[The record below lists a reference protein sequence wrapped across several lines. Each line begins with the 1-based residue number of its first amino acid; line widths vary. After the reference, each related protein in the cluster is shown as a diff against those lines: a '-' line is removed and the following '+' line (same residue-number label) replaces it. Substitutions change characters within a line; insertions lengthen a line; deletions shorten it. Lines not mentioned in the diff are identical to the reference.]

1 MPHVCVEFSPNI
13 DDWGSPVAIA
23 RAVHEI
29 LCANPHF
36 PANAVKTRVFRHD
49 YVLIG
54 NDTSIEKG
62 FVAVSIRTRP
72 GREDQVLAEISAS
85 VRDKIVASVISIP
98 GKQLTLS
105 VDIQMMDPVTVA
117 HAKV

>member
-1 MPHVCVEFSPNI
+1 MPHVSVEFSPNI

-23 RAVHEI
+23 RAVHEV
-29 LCANPHF
+29 LCASPHL

-49 YVLIG
+49 HVLIG
-54 NDTSIEKG
+54 NDTSLEKG
-62 FVAVSIRTRP
+62 FIAVSIRTRP
-72 GREDQVLAEISAS
+72 GREDRVLAEISAN
-85 VRDKIVASVISIP
+85 VRDKVVASVLPIP
-98 GKQLTLS
+98 GKQLTIS